1 MINFSL
7 NRKKWVVPRIKGKYI
22 GQAYLKNFNQALLN
36 LDKNLQEERV
46 NNNHP
51 KMAT

>member
-7 NRKKWVVPRIKGKYI
+7 SRKKWVMPKIKGKYI
-22 GQAYLKNFNQALLN
+22 AQAYLENFNKALLN

-46 NNNHP
+46 SNNRR
-51 KMAT
+51 TIVT

>member
-7 NRKKWVVPRIKGKYI
+7 SRKKWVVPKIKGKYI
-22 GQAYLKNFNQALLN
+22 GQAYMENFNKALLN
-36 LDKNLQEERV
+36 LEKNLQEERV
-46 NNNHP
+46 NNNQP